1 MGSFEDCVG
10 NLVGSLVGNL
20 VGDFVGSLVGD
31 IVGGLVGYSV
41 GFAVGAFVGVFVG
54 GFVGYPVGSGVALLG
69 DFVGG
74 SVFVSGGGGARFTG
88 DSEGKDCGAGQ
99 GSDSF
104 RTFSSLASIPSTT
117 KERAHNR
124 SQLFSFMVSK
134 IHLLSIVNQLPI
146 NCFMTVLTNCNR
158 DSNCDGGE

>member
-1 MGSFEDCVG
+1 VGSFEDCVG
-10 NLVGSLVGNL
+10 NLVGSLVGNF
-20 VGDFVGSLVGD
+20 VGDLVGSLVGD
-31 IVGGLVGYSV
+31 IVGGLVGSLVGYSV

-54 GFVGYPVGSGVALLG
+54 GFIGYPVGSGVALLG
-69 DFVGG
+69 DFVRG
-74 SVFVSGGGGARFTG
+74 SVSVSGGGGARFTG

-124 SQLFSFMVSK
+124 SQLFSFIVSK
-134 IHLLSIVNQLPI
+134 ICLLSIVNQL
-146 NCFMTVLTNCNR
+146 L
-158 DSNCDGGE
+158 CDCADKLQSRLQLRRR